1 MRLRRLHRPP
11 CLLVRAPPV
20 GQSLMWRRAEW
31 RRQIRPARPAGR
43 TSRVQEDL
51 GGRGSTPERSG
62 AQRWCSKDKHSNSP
76 VAGLAVSGCGRT
88 ATAPAD
94 AAPSACSEARR
105 FRAGRPRR
113 APTRARAASTR
124 PTDRPQAHAPSS
136 SRHTSQTRNPNFM
149 VKAGDEISTD
159 PQIEACLEIGV
170 GADVLDRLL
179 ELTVDVVGLNGGAQ
193 PVDKERFTVTS
204 VLPRKHGTSSHVS
217 TFKCRPRSL
226 ATPSDY
232 ALPSTHHRS
241 ASGGRG

>member
-1 MRLRRLHRPP
+1 M
-11 CLLVRAPPV
+11 VQQ
-20 GQSLMWRRAEW
+20 GQ
-31 RRQIRPARPAGR
+31 
-43 TSRVQEDL
+43 
-51 GGRGSTPERSG
+51 
-62 AQRWCSKDKHSNSP
+62 HSNSP

-159 PQIEACLEIGV
+159 PQIEACLEIDV

-217 TFKCRPRSL
+217 TFKRRPRSL

>member
-1 MRLRRLHRPP
+1 
-11 CLLVRAPPV
+11 
-20 GQSLMWRRAEW
+20 
-31 RRQIRPARPAGR
+31 
-43 TSRVQEDL
+43 
-51 GGRGSTPERSG
+51 
-62 AQRWCSKDKHSNSP
+62 
-76 VAGLAVSGCGRT
+76 
-88 ATAPAD
+88 
-94 AAPSACSEARR
+94 
-105 FRAGRPRR
+105 
-113 APTRARAASTR
+113 
-124 PTDRPQAHAPSS
+124 
-136 SRHTSQTRNPNFM
+136 M

-159 PQIEACLEIGV
+159 PQIEACLEIDV

-241 ASGGRG
+241 ASGGRR

>member
-1 MRLRRLHRPP
+1 
-11 CLLVRAPPV
+11 
-20 GQSLMWRRAEW
+20 
-31 RRQIRPARPAGR
+31 
-43 TSRVQEDL
+43 
-51 GGRGSTPERSG
+51 
-62 AQRWCSKDKHSNSP
+62 
-76 VAGLAVSGCGRT
+76 
-88 ATAPAD
+88 
-94 AAPSACSEARR
+94 
-105 FRAGRPRR
+105 
-113 APTRARAASTR
+113 
-124 PTDRPQAHAPSS
+124 
-136 SRHTSQTRNPNFM
+136 M

-179 ELTVDVVGLNGGAQ
+179 ERSLDVVGVNGGATSCGQ
-193 PVDKERFTVTS
+193 RFTVTS